1 MADEFAI
8 GKALEIPD
16 NVLKN
21 IEQIDKKINDIS
33 KDSEIMAQKF
43 NSAMIRM
50 GNGSDVLLKKLQAIQ
65 GIIGNLGNVNVG
77 GLSNMSN
84 GMTKTATEAEKAA
97 NSITKVA
104 KSLNDFGASKMNIAQ
119 LTDSIKELKKQLT
132 EEGGVSNRGNAQQQ
146 LVNRLRAYEEE
157 LKSQKR
163 SEDDLLSAREKAYQ
177 KELNLIDKEIAAIKK
192 IDAERE
198 KLAQKEKERAAKSD
212 MQYVQ
217 GIQAEQKYNEAK
229 QKALEKEI
237 QLLEKQENLR
247 SENSQKKEAELA
259 DWVVKK
265 KKEQSEA
272 EIRAAKETSKFLA
285 EEQAR
290 LERIAKEEDD
300 RRKAKRATY
309 EDALK
314 YAEQLDKKEEA
325 ANKKRLA
332 EEKARAKEQERLEKE
347 RVKAAEKIA
356 KELERQAKAQAKFD
370 SEMRKSN
377 YQSYVTSTSGAL
389 RTADKADTYAKRE
402 QAIRN
407 LEEAIKKLRTTDANY
422 QRDLQRLSDAHKRLS
437 AEQRKVESNFRNIQM
452 SQHNLMNTSDQLMR
466 KLALIFSVSQ
476 IQGYLMNLVR
486 VRGEFEL
493 QNTALAS
500 ILNNKDKADRLFA
513 QITEL
518 AVKSPFTVKEL
529 TTYTKSLSAYQV
541 EYEKLYDTTKMLAD
555 VSAGLGVDMQRL
567 ILAFGQVKAAN
578 FLRGTETRQ
587 FTEAGINMIGELA
600 KYYSELEGRV
610 VSVTEVMDRQFK
622 RMISFQD
629 VEQVFKRLT
638 AEGGMFY
645 QMQERQAETL
655 AGMMSN
661 LQDRIDLMF
670 NEIGKQNDGVIK
682 GVIKIVQDLLANYDK
697 VANVLEA
704 SVAIFGAYKVYVLL
718 TKDALIQYALAN
730 KIVTAEGT
738 KQLTVLQLLRVGFA
752 KLATSVKATATAF
765 KTFAASNPW
774 LLALTAIATAIYE
787 VVHWNDEYDEQLD
800 EINKK
805 HNSNA
810 ASLNKISEA
819 YNKVAQSAREA
830 AKSQEDFVYSSSDY
844 KELFAQLQKLDEQLK
859 DRGYTLPVNIQLVT
873 PQNIDEVFK
882 GGQELLQ
889 MANEFGAEFAK
900 ALASETTATEGWFN
914 MFGDNLKTDLEELS
928 DAYGEIGGA
937 FKANLDIIQN
947 EVVAISGEL
956 TGAAKEY
963 YDELSK
969 GKKENETETEWTLR
983 RLELLQKINQETKY
997 WGENR
1002 QFNSILSNNRLLN
1015 ELYSQ
1020 RLDIAGKEKEV
1031 QYELNKVLDS
1041 LVNKYGSLENLKKAY
1056 NDNPMI
1062 IKTEIDKQF
1071 EAMELSGQAKR
1082 FASFWAAQRLQ
1093 IPIEFTTPK
1102 EMPTFFNDFRDTVKT
1117 LDTKGI
1123 FLKQLE
1129 SLSTIADLED
1139 MIQKKYKETA
1149 EYQEV
1154 LNRANTDRLDL
1165 EKQILEQ
1172 KEKLKSSDADERDAA
1187 QITINNLERQ
1197 KTVIDETIN
1206 KGKEANN
1213 EIIAII
1219 KSIASAFNLIYN
1231 PPTKKKSKDT
1241 TLQTFKEQLSFLE
1254 KVNKK
1259 YEELQKNYNDEEAKL
1274 RVINAL
1280 KEEAKQKGVESIFMS
1295 AEFDDRG
1302 TLASMNA
1309 LEQQYLKIFKKLP
1322 AEMQKEL
1329 AERVG
1334 GIELQLDIDVQENR
1348 VKEIQNQFSDLFGN
1362 YELSLELDNLGLDK
1376 NLASQLFG
1384 VEVFDLAELR
1394 KQLEPFKKELQNTLG
1409 KDGVSAWEK
1418 MEKQISEMEAKELQ
1432 ERLKTY
1438 AQYLKKSISAK
1449 AQAEIESQKE
1459 IAKIQKTEGLS
1470 YEAKTALIKQQREET
1485 VKIKAELE
1493 WEDFKS
1499 SDTYIKMFEDL
1510 ELVSTTA
1517 LKRMKDALDGI
1528 RETYASS
1535 FSPDQLKAFQEQYNK
1550 IEEQLVTRNPFS
1562 SMRDAMKEI
1571 NELQSQGRT
1580 EDVLQQEL
1588 LNYDLQAKSLKSQI
1602 TDLETIIGLKENG
1615 ISVDTQSED
1624 FLRRNESYLD
1634 KTTDIL
1640 REQVTLK
1647 KAALSGVET
1656 NIGITNTD
1664 LKSYEKARL
1673 SLTKMSS
1680 EIESIRSLGRSA
1692 FDSIV
1697 SVLESIGVESD
1708 SVGMQL
1714 ANMGMSM
1721 IDLVAQ
1727 AVLFGVQ
1734 LQLLT
1739 VAATAM
1745 GVAINTALGPI
1756 GWAVMAIQGIA
1767 MALTAIF
1774 QIHDKKKEQEIER
1787 QLELIEE
1794 LQKSYEKLEEA
1805 IENAYSIDTLKGATK
1820 QSQENLK
1827 QQNEALKKA
1836 MAAEEDKKK
1845 TDDDRI
1851 KEWQQQYEDNLE
1863 KMKELQEQY
1872 IEELGGFGSEANIK
1886 SAAQEFADAWLEAYM
1901 ETGDG
1906 LDALSEK
1913 WDEYIQNVIAKQLM
1927 LRGTEKYLQPVMDML
1942 DGMLEDGLFT
1952 SSEAQNIQ
1960 DKIDKIM
1967 PQLNEFWKSIAEGF
1981 DLDKTEQGDTMS
1993 GLSKSIAGITEQ
2005 QADALA
2011 AITESIRFFVSDSN
2025 AVQHNIY
2032 NWLINPPTESPL
2044 MSQLQMQTEHLR
2056 VMLNLWNSL
2065 ATTKPGVSGKV
2076 LRVQIF

>member
-1 MADEFAI
+1 MADGFAI

-16 NVLKN
+16 SVLKN

-33 KDSEIMAQKF
+33 KDSELMAQHF
-43 NSAMIRM
+43 GSAMIRM
-50 GNGSDVLLKKLQAIQ
+50 GGDSENLLKKLRQIQALM
-65 GIIGNLGNVNVG
+65 GNMGNVNISGV
-77 GLSNMSN
+77 SNLE
-84 GMTKTATEAEKAA
+84 GIFTKFISEAEKAISTINGVA
-97 NSITKVA
+97 SALNKMGKV
-104 KSLNDFGASKMNIAQ
+104 NV
-119 LTDSIKELKKQLT
+119 T
-132 EEGGVSNRGNAQQQ
+132 
-146 LVNRLRAYEEE
+146 
-157 LKSQKR
+157 
-163 SEDDLLSAREKAYQ
+163 
-177 KELNLIDKEIAAIKK
+177 
-192 IDAERE
+192 RE
-198 KLAQKEKERAAKSD
+198 KLVDSKDIDLLNKEITALKKKTET
-212 MQYVQ
+212 
-217 GIQAEQKYNEAK
+217 
-229 QKALEKEI
+229 LEKLVEKSKE
-237 QLLEKQENLR
+237 QRKQESGQSAQTRANNKAIDAYNR
-247 SENSQKKEAELA
+247 AMAS
-259 DWVVKK
+259 
-265 KKEQSEA
+265 SEA
-272 EIRAAKETSKFLA
+272 LVS
-285 EEQAR
+285 Q
-290 LERIAKEEDD
+290 RI
-300 RRKAKRATY
+300 
-309 EDALK
+309 
-314 YAEQLDKKEEA
+314 
-325 ANKKRLA
+325 N
-332 EEKARAKEQERLEKE
+332 
-347 RVKAAEKIA
+347 KIA
-356 KELERQAKAQAKFD
+356 KLRQAEEMLVKTGKDYSTNIAKIRSEIERLNKLNQGQVD
-370 SEMRKSN
+370 SYGR
-377 YQSYVTSTSGAL
+377 
-389 RTADKADTYAKRE
+389 
-402 QAIRN
+402 I
-407 LEEAIKKLRTTDANY
+407 IK
-422 QRDLQRLSDAHKRLS
+422 
-437 AEQRKVESNFRNIQM
+437 

-578 FLRGTETRQ
+578 FLRGCLGYNTPVMLYDGTIKKVQDIKVGDVLINENGEEVNVLELIRGRETMYLVEQITGKDRFSYRVNRNHILTLWNVQEQRLEDVYVYDYLKNTEAYLGLKIVDGKRVYYDIEVTKDKIDDYYGFVLDGNKRFRLGDGTVTHNTETRQ

-670 NEIGKQNDGVIK
+670 NEIGKQNDGIIK

-730 KIVTAEGT
+730 NIVTAAGT

-914 MFGDNLKTDLEELS
+914 VFGDNLKTDLEELS

-963 YDELSK
+963 YEELSK
-969 GKKENETETEWTLR
+969 GKKENETETEWALR
-983 RLELLQKINQETKY
+983 RVDILYKISKETKLQIKNQE
-997 WGENR
+997 
-1002 QFNSILSNNRLLN
+1002 RLTQL
-1015 ELYSQ
+1015 Q
-1020 RLDIAGKEKEV
+1020 IKKVDISDKEREV

-1071 EAMELSGQAKR
+1071 EAMELGEQAKR

-1123 FLKQLE
+1123 FSKQLE

-1139 MIQKKYKETA
+1139 MIQKKYKETV

-1154 LNRANTDRLDL
+1154 LNRANTERLDL

-1197 KTVIDETIN
+1197 KSVIDQTIASA
-1206 KGKEANN
+1206 KANN
-1213 EIIAII
+1213 QETIAII
-1219 KSIASAFNLIYN
+1219 KAIAEAFNLIYN

-1309 LEQQYLKIFKKLP
+1309 LERQYLKIFKKLP

-1334 GIELQLDIDVQENR
+1334 GIELQLDIDVREDK
-1348 VKEIQNQFSDLFGN
+1348 VKAIQDQFSNLFGN
-1362 YELSLELDNLGLDK
+1362 YELSLELDKMGLDK
-1376 NLASQLFG
+1376 NLASQLFD
-1384 VEVFDLAELR
+1384 VEVFDLSELKEKINQEWIDLANELERIDAERENRTVKSYETIGEALTKFGD
-1394 KQLEPFKKELQNTLG
+1394 KQLEEYKAQQQK
-1409 KDGVSAWEK
+1409 
-1418 MEKQISEMEAKELQ
+1418 ISEMEAKELE
-1432 ERLKTY
+1432 ERLKKFSE
-1438 AQYLKKSISAK
+1438 YLKKTIDEAKRVQMEAAKDISFADLLFKTGKIDSSQYVEAIRQIQNEANKELSKINVNKFKESPEYIK
-1449 AQAEIESQKE
+1449 AMGDMSMYSKNELKKLAEQLQKLISESAGFINASDLKVYQDALKNINEQINKIESPFDKSFIGQ
-1459 IAKIQKTEGLS
+1459 IQK
-1470 YEAKTALIKQQREET
+1470 AK
-1485 VKIKAELE
+1485 EL
-1493 WEDFKS
+1493 
-1499 SDTYIKMFEDL
+1499 
-1510 ELVSTTA
+1510 
-1517 LKRMKDALDGI
+1517 
-1528 RETYASS
+1528 
-1535 FSPDQLKAFQEQYNK
+1535 QEQYN
-1550 IEEQLVTRNPFS
+1550 
-1562 SMRDAMKEI
+1562 A
-1571 NELQSQGRT
+1571 ELERYNA
-1580 EDVLQQEL
+1580 L
-1588 LNYDLQAKSLKSQI
+1588 LSTQAQK
-1602 TDLETIIGLKENG
+1602 
-1615 ISVDTQSED
+1615 
-1624 FLRRNESYLD
+1624 
-1634 KTTDIL
+1634 
-1640 REQVTLK
+1640 
-1647 KAALSGVET
+1647 
-1656 NIGITNTD
+1656 
-1664 LKSYEKARL
+1664 
-1673 SLTKMSS
+1673 
-1680 EIESIRSLGRSA
+1680 
-1692 FDSIV
+1692 
-1697 SVLESIGVESD
+1697 
-1708 SVGMQL
+1708 
-1714 ANMGMSM
+1714 
-1721 IDLVAQ
+1721 
-1727 AVLFGVQ
+1727 
-1734 LQLLT
+1734 
-1739 VAATAM
+1739 
-1745 GVAINTALGPI
+1745 
-1756 GWAVMAIQGIA
+1756 
-1767 MALTAIF
+1767 
-1774 QIHDKKKEQEIER
+1774 
-1787 QLELIEE
+1787 QLELKAAQDNLKNLEDKRKSGDNSLGLLEQIESAQNAVKTATQGLSGINNQLNISQGNLSNISSQMGSIGQGAQGALMMVDMIVKGVYQSINATIE
-1794 LQKSYEKLEEA
+1794 LFNEVKELADSFGADTEKGAWSDLTIAFNALGEVNEKVMGAWESFKSGDIIGASVKSIGAIFSVIKGINALHDNKREKEIKRQIELVENLQRSYEKLEQA
-1805 IENAYSIDTLKGATK
+1805 IEDAYSLDTLKESTDK
-1820 QSQENLK
+1820 TIKNLK
-1827 QQNEALKKA
+1827 EQNDAYEKA
-1836 MAAEEDKKK
+1836 IAAELDKKK
-1845 TDDDRI
+1845 TDDDRV
-1851 KEWQQQYEDNLE
+1851 KEWQNAIQENNDRINELLE
-1863 KMKELQEQY
+1863 ESVSTAT
-1872 IEELGGFGSEANIK
+1872 GGILDSLL
-1886 SAAQEFADAWLEAYM
+1886 SAASDFTDAWLESFREVGNGMQGLEQNFQEMLENMVKQQATMLITNQFLEDWKKQLSNYINADDLELTSEEAKKWVDAVKEDLPALNEALENYFKAM
-1901 ETGDG
+1901 GEAG
-1906 LDALSEK
+1906 LDLG
-1913 WDEYIQNVIAKQLM
+1913 Q
-1927 LRGTEKYLQPVMDML
+1927 G
-1942 DGMLEDGLFT
+1942 
-1952 SSEAQNIQ
+1952 
-1960 DKIDKIM
+1960 
-1967 PQLNEFWKSIAEGF
+1967 
-1981 DLDKTEQGDTMS
+1981 GDTMS
-1993 GLSKSIAGITEQ
+1993 ELQKGIQSVSEETA
-2005 QADALA
+2005 QAL
-2011 AITESIRFFVSDSN
+2011 ESLLNSVRYFTSDSN
-2025 AVQHNIY
+2025 TVLHNIY
-2032 NWLINPPTESPL
+2032 NSIAMPTAENPFLAEMKVQSSYL
-2044 MSQLQMQTEHLR
+2044 SN
-2056 VMLNLWNSL
+2056 LNALVGSVVK
-2065 ATTKPGVSGKV
+2065 TSSGKGKV
-2076 LRVQIF
+2076 LRVELA